1 MLNRILFV
9 ALISGLV
16 SGLALT
22 VIQLGS
28 SIPIIEFAETFEG
41 ATGDV
46 ASVDQPI
53 HSHGDPSH
61 AHDHGATSAPG
72 HEPWAPE
79 DGIERSLWTGVT
91 NILLGFG
98 AALLIAAGLVLHG
111 LFLGKQVNSLI
122 GLAWGRGSAAFLSFS
137 LAPALGLPPEL
148 PGTTAAALE
157 ARQVW
162 WIGTA
167 LATATGLAMIAY
179 CRWIWLVAAIALLAL
194 PHVIGAP
201 HPAVHE
207 SLVPAQVEEKFII
220 MAVGTSMIF
229 WLLLGS
235 LTGSLVQRMNLIGP
249 APVSRTST
257 AAAGNDRT

>member
-1 MLNRILFV
+1 MLNRIFFV
-9 ALISGLV
+9 ALIAGFV

-22 VIQLGS
+22 AIQLGS
-28 SIPIIEFAETFEG
+28 SIPIIEFAETFEDG
-41 ATGDV
+41 AG
-46 ASVDQPI
+46 ALVDQPI
-53 HSHGDPSH
+53 HSHGESAQ
-61 AHDHGATSAPG
+61 AHDHGALNPSG

-79 DGIERSLWTGVT
+79 DGIERALWTGVT
-91 NILLGFG
+91 NVLLGFG
-98 AALLIAAGLVLHG
+98 GGLLIAAGLVLHG

-122 GLAWGRGSAAFLSFS
+122 GLAWGCAAFLSFS

-148 PGTTAAALE
+148 PGTAAAALE

-179 CRWIWLVAAIALLAL
+179 CRWIWMVAAIALLAL

-207 SLVPAQVEEKFII
+207 SLVPAEVEEKFII

-229 WLLLGS
+229 WLSLGS
-235 LTGSLVQRMNLIGP
+235 LTGSLARRMNLIGQ
-249 APVSRTST
+249 APISRTSAV
-257 AAAGNDRT
+257 AAVDDRT